1 LAKARVLIVDDDIG
15 QCKTM
20 SFVLK
25 RRGYDVVTATSGPES
40 IELARGS
47 LFDVIFLDIK
57 MPVMDGVETY
67 RRIKAISPDAVVV
80 MMTGYA
86 VEDLVQE
93 ALREGAYAVLYK
105 PLDMEKV
112 VALVEEARSA
122 KRGTLVLIV
131 DDDLGT
137 CVTLRKILV
146 GKGYEVGTARSGE
159 AAVAMAQERRY
170 EIIMIDLKLPTINGL
185 ETYLAIKEINPEV
198 VALMMTA
205 YRQEMEELVEEALN
219 NNAYACLHK
228 PLDMETTLKL
238 LEEIQ
243 ERKREGK

>member
-1 LAKARVLIVDDDIG
+1 MAKARVLIVDDDIG
-15 QCKTM
+15 QCRTM
-20 SFVLK
+20 SLVLK
-25 RRGYDVVTATSGPES
+25 RRGYDVVTASGGPEA
-40 IELARGS
+40 IQLVKGS
-47 LFDVIFLDIK
+47 PFDVIFLDIK

-67 RRIKAISPDAVVV
+67 RRIKGISPDAVVV

-93 ALREGAYAVLYK
+93 ALQEGAYAVLYK

-112 VALVEEARSA
+112 VALVEEARRA

-159 AAVAMAQERRY
+159 AAVAMAKERRY
-170 EIIMIDLKLPTINGL
+170 EIILIDMKLPTINGL

-228 PLDMETTLKL
+228 PLDMEITLKL
-238 LEEIQ
+238 LEEIR

>member
-1 LAKARVLIVDDDIG
+1 
-15 QCKTM
+15 
-20 SFVLK
+20 
-25 RRGYDVVTATSGPES
+25 
-40 IELARGS
+40 
-47 LFDVIFLDIK
+47 
-57 MPVMDGVETY
+57 
-67 RRIKAISPDAVVV
+67 
-80 MMTGYA
+80 
-86 VEDLVQE
+86 
-93 ALREGAYAVLYK
+93 
-105 PLDMEKV
+105 V